1 MIRQG
6 APKRLTPN
14 LMVLIVGSML
24 LLVGIAPAVEVR
36 EFEFESS
43 IDDLVNIE
51 QSRIPNHALE
61 SRIMMSTPI
70 PFEVISEGVDIIR
83 ASDGH
88 RYGLTGEGIRVAV
101 IDLGFDI
108 SSEEIRGNV
117 VEFREF
123 TGDGIAAE
131 DRSHGTAVAEIVVD
145 TAPNTELYLYRIDGP
160 RTFLE
165 AVNAAVLDQVDIL
178 SLSIGFINLGPYD
191 GSSSVSLALDEVR
204 ELGILPIVAAGNFG
218 RNHWGGF
225 FRDVDQNGMHEFAES
240 IENNFLNVTRDD
252 LIQIELSW
260 DDWPISERDYDLFLL
275 NPESIIVASSTNDQ
289 SRRSLPPVE
298 SISHVARSTGSYSI
312 QIRSSN
318 SRLPVSGDLDFFHL
332 FLLTHN
338 LERYVEERSIG
349 NLADSKGA
357 LTVGA
362 SSLDDDVVESFS
374 SKGPTSDGR
383 IKPDLVAPNA
393 VSVDSLESSFRGTSP
408 SAPYVAGLAALLLE
422 ANRDLTPDDI
432 QILLEASA
440 VDLGPRGKDS
450 MSGSGRAELRFLLL
464 DSERGV
470 SVDGQLY
477 PNEDLPKAF
486 VWPLGSSHSIS
497 VTPLVDFGEGE
508 RQRFLSWSDG
518 ATNSLREFLYDPSVE
533 SLTAEFGTEFFLTIE
548 SPFGEVVGGG
558 WHLAGSEILISVT
571 PEEEYDNGT
580 RVRFERWRGDI
591 ESSLSSISITVESPV
606 DLEAIWAVQYFL
618 EVQGNGG
625 NATGGGWYDVGDI
638 AILEVRDPTPLDEG
652 SRLLFLGW
660 TGDIISIEKSL
671 RAEVNRPMRVS
682 ANWQTQYF
690 LRVESSLG
698 DAQGEGWYNA
708 GDIGVF
714 SVSPREGFLGQSV
727 FERWLGDSDTS
738 NPMSSVLMD
747 SPRGVDAIWRTD
759 YTNLLLVGG
768 ILSTIVVIV
777 IISVIRF
784 SKEKPSSSS

>member
-1 MIRQG
+1 M
-6 APKRLTPN
+6 TPS
-14 LMVLIVGSML
+14 LIVLIVGSML
-24 LLVGIAPAVEVR
+24 LLVGPVSAIDVR
-36 EFEFESS
+36 EFQLSS
-43 IDDLVNIE
+43 DSFVKIE
-51 QSRIPNHALE
+51 PSRIHSHILE
-61 SRIMMSTPI
+61 SGIMMSNPI

-88 RYGLTGEGIRVAV
+88 RYGLTGEGVRVAV

-108 SSEEIRGNV
+108 NNEEIRGNV
-117 VEFREF
+117 VEFKEF
-123 TGDGIAAE
+123 TGDGLAAE

-145 TAPNTELYLYRIDGP
+145 TAPNAEIYLYRIDGP

-165 AVNAAVLDQVDIL
+165 AVDAAVVDQVDIL

-225 FRDVDQNGMHEFAES
+225 FQDVDRDGVHEFAEG
-240 IENNFLNVTRDD
+240 IESNFLNVTRDD

-260 DDWPISERDYDLFLL
+260 EDWPISERDYDLFLL
-275 NPESIIVASSTNDQ
+275 NPESVIVASSTNDQ
-289 SRRSLPPVE
+289 NRRSIPPVE
-298 SISHVARSTGSYSI
+298 SISHIARSTGSYSV
-312 QIRSSN
+312 QIRSAN
-318 SRLPVSGDLDFFHL
+318 SRPPLSSDLDFFHL

-338 LERYVEERSIG
+338 LEQYVEESSVG

-362 SSLDDDVVESFS
+362 SSLDDDVVEPFS

-440 VDLGPRGKDS
+440 QDLGPRGKDS

-464 DSERGV
+464 QSEREV
-470 SVDGQLY
+470 SVDGRVY
-477 PNEDLPKAF
+477 RNEDLPKAF

-497 VTPLVDFGEGE
+497 VTPVVDHGDGE
-508 RQRFLSWSDG
+508 RQIFLSWSDG
-518 ATNSLREFLYDPSVE
+518 VTNSQREFLYDLRVE
-533 SLTAEFGTEFFLTIE
+533 SLTAEFGTEFFLNIE

-558 WHLAGSEILISVT
+558 WHLEGSEILLTVT
-571 PEEEYDNGT
+571 AAEEYGNGT

-591 ESSLSSISITVESPV
+591 ESTNSSIYITVEFPL
-606 DLEAIWAVQYFL
+606 DLEAVWTVQYFL

-625 NATGGGWYDVGDI
+625 NATGGGWYDTGAV
-638 AILEVRDPTPLDEG
+638 AILEVRDPTPLGEG

-671 RAEVNRPMRVS
+671 GVEINRPMRKRKRK
-682 ANWQTQYF
+682 N
-690 LRVESSLG
+690 
-698 DAQGEGWYNA
+698 
-708 GDIGVF
+708 
-714 SVSPREGFLGQSV
+714 
-727 FERWLGDSDTS
+727 
-738 NPMSSVLMD
+738 
-747 SPRGVDAIWRTD
+747 
-759 YTNLLLVGG
+759 
-768 ILSTIVVIV
+768 
-777 IISVIRF
+777 
-784 SKEKPSSSS
+784 